1 MDECGLLILKIAS
14 ARVEGHEMSLLPEEG
29 ELQQISARLQGV
41 RAGMRRAAN
50 DFDRAPESIQLVCVS
65 KNFPAAA
72 IRPALDAGQR
82 IFGENRVQE
91 AMAKW
96 PELRQ
101 DFAGIEL
108 HLIGPLQSNKAAEAV
123 ATFDVIETVDR
134 PKIASA
140 IAAEIKAQRKAPKLL
155 VQINTGSEPQKA
167 GILPGEADAF
177 IGYCRNELGLDIAG
191 LMCIPPVDQ
200 QASPHFA
207 LLARIAKQHGL
218 AELSMGMSAD
228 YELAIQLG
236 ATHVRVGSAIFGSR
250 S

>member
-1 MDECGLLILKIAS
+1 MG
-14 ARVEGHEMSLLPEEG
+14 LPEERD
-29 ELQQISARLQGV
+29 LQQIVARLQGV
-41 RAGMRRAAN
+41 REGIRRAAG

-65 KNFPAAA
+65 KNFPVEP
-72 IRPALDAGQR
+72 IRATLDAGQR
-82 IFGENRVQE
+82 VFGENRVQE

-96 PELRQ
+96 PELRR
-101 DFAGIEL
+101 DYAGIEL

-123 ATFDVIETVDR
+123 ATFDVIETIDR
-134 PKIASA
+134 PKIAVA
-140 IAAEIKAQRKAPKLL
+140 VAAEMKAQGKTPKLL
-155 VQINTGSEPQKA
+155 VQINTGAEPQKA
-167 GILPGEADAF
+167 GILPRGADAF
-177 IGYCRNELGLDIAG
+177 IAYCLAELGLNIAG